1 MTFVSDVRNLSNQ
14 SFESMMKRV
23 QALGRKPRVIVEL
36 DKMSYVRGSRPNQD
50 VIQYVKDTSVK
61 DFLSIDGVTQ
71 LTSEQEAIKISEI
84 ARLSNLPM
92 SMPILSSAKMRE
104 HVTDSNHIQGML
116 VTSRHHSVNSKRPHH
131 KGVDLA
137 CDKEDTIHAV
147 WAGKITAAGA
157 VKGYGHAVY
166 IDHGNG
172 WTTRYGHLKP
182 HAMMVKVGDHVKAGD
197 PIAIGWNSGHKNSS
211 EGGDGAHLH
220 FEVRKDGKDLNPE
233 AFLRGEKAIQLPIRT
248 LDTAV
253 QNKSATASSLEASA
267 AQSYTEYSM
276 EAWAYYV
283 NPANSE
289 GITRGGTDVRQWKD
303 YKIIAVDPSVIPL
316 GSKVELWIEGK
327 NWGEYVADD
336 TAGSTKGKRIE
347 ILMENAEKSLQFGRK
362 PVIVKIKQWGDGRT
376 RSANSEVDQSI
387 PSYQINRT
395 TEKVSYFKDFTAHKT
410 SLDPLK
416 FVDIVGA
423 TQFFTN
429 ETPNQVRNVL
439 GFQRT
444 DGAGQVKKFTFV
456 HDWFKA
462 GCLSWAYVSDMD
474 IEDRVEV
481 KVDDH
486 VVATIEGV
494 NAKNGLA
501 YPPSIPVTGGHHK
514 IEFSMS
520 NPSKAS
526 RGNFGIT
533 LLKAREFDVESI
545 SAKTV
550 WTFEDPMCTINNWT
564 PDQQVVVT
572 DLGNQ
577 QKISTTREEAGIER
591 AGKINKF
598 PFTMQFRIKA
608 DQGTQGKI
616 MISNGS
622 KAFVL
627 KVTDQGIS
635 TNVNSYSHNHLSEYT
650 DYVVTCH
657 NETDMDVYTKN
668 IQPGGIEQ
676 WENIRVRG
684 VSEDDTTNRLR
695 FSVSS
700 GGLYIEEV
708 KYAFHDYSIEQF
720 ATHISDTYKE
730 KWYDVGGFQYEDT
743 VSLERDVM
751 NWEVYSHMDMSSSS
765 ASVTLNNAKGIYSP
779 FLEQYAAFSDG
790 KKQSS
795 NEFTYWEEGERRHLI
810 SEGTPIRIY
819 AGYGDELVR
828 VFTGMIKGEI
838 EEDAKRRTLTFHCVD
853 RYDMLEEFVLYK
865 DMIYPPEEAYAGDGG
880 AFAWMKSSIVKDIVV
895 AAGLDSWR
903 VHSEDCKYPDLH
915 IDETEYVDVKKGDH
929 SYMRFDPK
937 TGELQTITQDQE
949 RIKTA
954 EGWKSP
960 IVAKVSFKAGTRAS
974 DAIQTLMQD
983 LPYDV
988 RCDRYGTFVLKRM
1001 DFLDTPDWDQTA
1013 RPKWSLTDDHLLEM
1027 TSSTDYSRVRNH
1039 LMITGSA
1046 GLTEHFLDKSLILA
1060 TKGNM
1065 RTMGLQLPWIEE
1077 QDEASMRDLKQQIAN
1092 KVFFDMKRQ
1101 ARTKNMVILGNPRI
1115 ELLDGCYVY
1124 DNHTCNAGYYLIKGN
1139 RLVGNE
1145 CGMANYLELTW
1156 SALPATS

>member
-1 MTFVSDVRNLSNQ
+1 MT
-14 SFESMMKRV
+14 FESMNKHG
-23 QALGRKPRVIVEL
+23 QARGHQPRVIVEL
-36 DKMSYVRGSRPNQD
+36 DKMSYVRSLRPNQD
-50 VIQYVKDTSVK
+50 VVQYVKDTVVK

-71 LTSEQEAIKISEI
+71 LTSEKKETKASKI

-92 SMPILSSAKMRE
+92 SMPILSSSKMCE

-116 VTSRHHSVNSKRPHH
+116 VTSRHRSVNSKRPLH
-131 KGVDLA
+131 KGVDLD

-147 WAGKITAAGA
+147 WDGRITAAGA

-166 IDHGNG
+166 IHHGNG
-172 WTTRYGHLKP
+172 WTTRYAHLKP
-182 HAMMVKVGDHVKAGD
+182 NAMMVKVGDHVKAGD
-197 PIAIGWNSGHKNSS
+197 PIAIGWNSGHKSS
-211 EGGDGAHLH
+211 SGGGDGAHLH
-220 FEVRKDGKDLNPE
+220 FEVRKDGEDLNPE
-233 AFLRGEKAIQLPIRT
+233 AFLRGEKSIQLPIRL
-248 LDTAV
+248 LDTTV
-253 QNKSATASSLEASA
+253 QNKSIVTPSLEDSA
-267 AQSYTEYSM
+267 VDSYTEYSM

-283 NPANSE
+283 NAANSE

-316 GSKVELWIEGK
+316 GSKVELLVDGN

-347 ILMENAEKSLQFGRK
+347 ILMENAEQCLQFGRK

-387 PSYQINRT
+387 PSYQIDRT
-395 TEKVSYFKDFTAHKT
+395 TEKVSYSKDFTAQKT

-416 FVDIVGA
+416 YVDIVGA

-444 DGAGQVKKFTFV
+444 DGAGQVKKFAFV

-474 IEDRVEV
+474 IQDRVEV
-481 KVDDH
+481 KVDDQ

-501 YPPSIPVTGGHHK
+501 YPPSIPVPGGHHK

-533 LLKAREFDVESI
+533 FLKAREFDVKSV

-550 WTFEDPMCTINNWT
+550 WTFEDPMSTINDWT

-572 DLGNQ
+572 DLGDQ
-577 QKISTTREEAGIER
+577 QKISTAREEAGIER
-591 AGKINKF
+591 TGKINKF

-616 MISNGS
+616 IMSNGS
-622 KAFVL
+622 KAFVV
-627 KVTDQGIS
+627 KVTDQGVS
-635 TNVNSYSHNHLSEYT
+635 TNVSSYSHNHMSEYT

-657 NETDMDVYTKN
+657 NETDMDVYIKS
-668 IQPGGIEQ
+668 ILPGGNEQ
-676 WENIRVRG
+676 WENTRVRG

-695 FSVSS
+695 FSVFS
-700 GGLYIEEV
+700 GGLYIAEV

-720 ATHISDTYKE
+720 ATHIADTYKE

-743 VSLERDVM
+743 ASLERDVM
-751 NWEVYSHMDMSSSS
+751 NWEVHSHMDMSSTS
-765 ASVTLNNAKGIYSP
+765 ATVTLNNAKGIYSLS
-779 FLEQYAAFSDG
+779 LERYAAFPDG
-790 KKQSS
+790 RKQPP

-838 EEDAKRRTLTFHCVD
+838 EEDAERRTLTFHCVD
-853 RYDMLEEFVLYK
+853 RYDMLEEFIFYK

-895 AAGLDSWR
+895 AGGLDSWR
-903 VHSEDCKYPDLH
+903 VHGEDCQYPDLD
-915 IDETEYVDVKKGDH
+915 IDETVYVDVKKGRH

-937 TGELQTITQDQE
+937 SGELQTIPQDQD
-949 RIKTA
+949 RMKTA
-954 EGWKSP
+954 EGWENP
-960 IVAKVSFKAGTRAS
+960 FVATASFKAGTRAS
-974 DAIQTLMQD
+974 DAIQSLIQD

-988 RCDRYGTFVLKRM
+988 RCDRYGTFRLKRM
-1001 DFLDTPDWDQTA
+1001 NFLDTPDWDQIA
-1013 RPKWSLTDDHLLEM
+1013 RSKWEFTDDHLLEM

-1039 LMITGSA
+1039 LMISGSE
-1046 GLTEHFLDKSLILA
+1046 GLTEHFLDKSLIVA

-1065 RTMGLQLPWIEE
+1065 RTAGLQLPWIEE
-1077 QDEASMRDLKQQIAN
+1077 QDGASMRDLKQQIAN

-1101 ARTKNMVILGNPRI
+1101 ARTKNIVIRGNPLI

-1145 CGMANYLELTW
+1145 CGMINYLELTW